1 MQLELKQY
9 IRIIIKRIW
18 IVITIPIIAAMISAF
33 VVLFLIEPEYEAG
46 ITLYVMIK
54 GTNTEVPVEYEDIMI
69 SEQLVKDYRELIR
82 SKSVTK
88 GIISRLNITDISSNE
103 LANKISVD
111 LKKDRRIL
119 EIKVKDQDAERAK
132 ILADAA
138 GVVFIEKVEEL
149 MESVK
154 IEVVDEAEIPEK
166 PNEPK
171 LIIFISAAILAG
183 LLFAICLI
191 FLMEYMNDTIRT
203 VEDVEKNLGLT
214 VLGTIPTMDIK

>member
-1 MQLELKQY
+1 
-9 IRIIIKRIW
+9 
-18 IVITIPIIAAMISAF
+18 
-33 VVLFLIEPEYEAG
+33 
-46 ITLYVMIK
+46 MIK

-111 LKKDRRIL
+111 LKKDTRIL

>member
-111 LKKDRRIL
+111 LKKDTRIL